1 MSGLLI
7 GVDSGGT
14 HTRVLVTDQSGTEV
28 ARAEGPG
35 SAIHPG
41 AAAQSATVIR
51 DVVRRALE
59 GHDEPVRALCVGASG
74 AGRDEER
81 DTLASS
87 LDADRIAGTVLV
99 VTDAEVALEDA
110 FGAGPGVLLV
120 AGTGSIA
127 WGKGPTGL
135 LSRCGGWGPVIGDEG
150 SGAWLGRKALGVA
163 TASSDGREPETAL
176 APALVAGAHVDDV
189 PSLIGWAARA
199 TPADFATLAPVVL
212 EVAAMGDLRANSL
225 VTLAVEEL
233 ALHVRTV
240 ARQLFAD
247 ERAAFR
253 LALHG
258 GLLAKG
264 SLLRRRVEQR
274 LKLMT
279 PGAMILAEPVVPERG
294 AIRLAMREAGVV
306 VAGT

>member
-1 MSGLLI
+1 MTSLLI

-14 HTRVLVTDQSGTEV
+14 HTRVLVTDQDGSEIS
-28 ARAEGPG
+28 RAEGPG

-41 AAAQSATVIR
+41 SASQAAGVIR
-51 DVVRRALE
+51 DAVRRACA
-59 GHDEPVRALCVGASG
+59 GQDAPVRALCVGAAG

-81 DTLASS
+81 DTLVSA
-87 LDADRIAGTVLV
+87 LEVDRLAGTVLV
-99 VTDAEVALEDA
+99 VTDAEIALEDA

-135 LSRCGGWGPVIGDEG
+135 LARCGGWGPVIGDEG
-150 SGAWLGRKALGVA
+150 SGSWLGRKALGIA
-163 TASSDGREPETAL
+163 AASADGREPETGLTA
-176 APALVAGAHVDDV
+176 AIVSAVHASSVDG
-189 PSLIGWAARA
+189 LIPWAAHA
-199 TPADFATLAPVVL
+199 SPADLAGLAPVVL

-233 ALHVRTV
+233 SLHVRTV
-240 ARQLFAD
+240 ARHLFAD

-258 GLLAKG
+258 GLMAKG

-274 LKLMT
+274 LKVMT
-279 PGAMILAEPVVPERG
+279 QGATILAEPVVPERG
-294 AIRLAMREAGVV
+294 AVRLAMREAGVG
-306 VAGT
+306 AGA

>member
-1 MSGLLI
+1 MTSLLI

-14 HTRVLVTDQSGTEV
+14 HTRVLVADQDGNEV
-28 ARAEGPG
+28 SRAEGPG

-41 AAAQSATVIR
+41 SASHSASTIR
-51 DVVRRALE
+51 ETVRRACA
-59 GHDEPVRALCVGASG
+59 GHPEPVRALCIGAAG

-81 DTLASS
+81 DTLASA
-87 LDADRIAGTVLV
+87 LEADRLAASVVV
-99 VTDAEVALEDA
+99 VTDAEIALEDA

-120 AGTGSIA
+120 SGTGSIA

-135 LSRCGGWGPVIGDEG
+135 LARCGGWGPVIGDEG
-150 SGAWLGRKALGVA
+150 SGSWVGKKALGIA
-163 TASSDGREPETAL
+163 TASADGREPETAL
-176 APALVAGAHVDDV
+176 TAAIIAAVHVSSVEGLV
-189 PSLIGWAARA
+189 PWAANA
-199 TPADFATLAPVVL
+199 TPADLAGLAPTVL

-233 ALHVRTV
+233 ALHVRSV
-240 ARQLFAD
+240 SRHLFTD

-274 LKLMT
+274 LKAMT
-279 PGAMILAEPVVPERG
+279 PGATILAEPVVPERG
-294 AIRLAMREAGVV
+294 AVRLAMREAGV
-306 VAGT
+306 ATGA